1 MLQRNKSCEI
11 CMAEFW
17 QFANP
22 WEYFSHTRKL
32 LPEQTIN
39 KDNIR
44 GFKCVIRMSAKP
56 ASVATHPAA
65 GNFDLT
71 AGRRRA

>member
-1 MLQRNKSCEI
+1 VKFAWQNRDDSPIQGSILVIPEDCSRNRS
-11 CMAEFW
+11 
-17 QFANP
+17 
-22 WEYFSHTRKL
+22 
-32 LPEQTIN
+32 IN

-44 GFKCVIRMSAKP
+44 GFKCVMRMSAKP